1 MDVIPKEAGSITE
14 RSGKETESSAK
25 TLHCHSMS
33 TVCMHETVLSEVSHL
48 QRLYT
53 VGEIDLANVVHP
65 SQEITNKPQREEYQ
79 CTESDAT
86 VAPMRFLTCSCHWA
100 LTANASPS
108 MMPSHH

>member
-1 MDVIPKEAGSITE
+1 MIPKEAESITE

-33 TVCMHETVLSEVSHL
+33 TVYMHETVLSEVWHL

-65 SQEITNKPQREEYQ
+65 SQEIANKPQREGYQ
-79 CTESDAT
+79 CPESDAT
-86 VAPMRFLTCSCHWA
+86 VAAAPMRFLTCSCHWA